1 MKEAT
6 DMAEYNMLINGELV
20 TSSTG
25 KVVDDINPATGE
37 VIAQV
42 PESTQDDML
51 RAVAAARQAFDDR
64 RWSGLTHG
72 ARSAILEKLASLVE
86 AHAGELAVL
95 ESQDTG
101 KPIKLARDSDIPF
114 AADNLHFFAG
124 AARHLAG
131 KASSEY
137 TGGHTTII
145 SREPACVVGSVAP
158 PNHPFLISA
167 SQRGGARAA

>member
-6 DMAEYNMLINGELV
+6 DMAEYNMLIKGELV

-25 KVVDDINPATGE
+25 KVVDHISAATGE

-51 RAVAAARQAFDDR
+51 RAVAAAREAFDDR

-131 KASSEY
+131 TSASEY
-137 TGGHTTII
+137 TGGHTSII
-145 SREPACVVGSVAP
+145 RREPIGVVASLAP
-158 PNHPFLISA
+158 WNYPFMMCA
-167 SQRGGARAA
+167 WKMGPP